1 MRRNA
6 RVVAPILL
14 TALWMGGT
22 PANADCSVET
32 RQAAGK
38 YFRVI
43 TCDES
48 DQVISD
54 AMARASESCVTPT
67 GEVDYE
73 CKKAVAESFEM
84 RRESMLRRALK
95 EGASVKAAAELY
107 GYTEKEVERWIA
119 ANTPTNRGYPEP
131 VEIPAD
137 VLEAQEGLDNVLRQT
152 R

>member
-1 MRRNA
+1 MPIDENA
-6 RVVAPILL
+6 RA
-14 TALWMGGT
+14 A
-22 PANADCSVET
+22 VE
-32 RQAAGK
+32 QAKGSQMI
-38 YFRVI
+38 R
-43 TCDES
+43 
-48 DQVISD
+48 D
-54 AMARASESCVTPT
+54 AMERASESCFTLT

-73 CKKAVAESFEM
+73 CKEAVAESFEM